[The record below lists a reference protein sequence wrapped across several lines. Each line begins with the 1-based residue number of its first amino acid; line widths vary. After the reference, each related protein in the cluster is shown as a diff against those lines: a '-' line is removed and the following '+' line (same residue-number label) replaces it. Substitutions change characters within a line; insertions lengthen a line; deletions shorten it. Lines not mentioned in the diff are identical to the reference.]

1 MAIHTDSMGSAAEVS
16 GNDDSKEQNAVVRKW
31 ISMVQKRLKL
41 NTASFSHGKNQS
53 RFHHGRLERKLT
65 DSLRSQTKQ
74 KYGVIDQA
82 SIIFERHGVFVHKGV
97 GRGYKMVGG
106 TVVRTA
112 KSVIPLTTRVPR
124 EWFNP
129 AIDQLLPELVEKL
142 EQINTDAVINA
153 TRLVLK

>member
-1 MAIHTDSMGSAAEVS
+1 MANDNKFGGGITEVS
-16 GNDDSKEQNAVVRKW
+16 GHDESKEQNAVVRQW
-31 ISMVQKRLKL
+31 ISMVQKRLKA
-41 NTASFSHGKNQS
+41 NTGVFYKGKASA
-53 RFHHGRLERKLT
+53 RFHHGRLERKLS
-65 DSLRSQTKQ
+65 DSLKSQTKQ

-106 TVVRTA
+106 SVVRTA
-112 KSVIPLTTRVPR
+112 KSINPFRTRVPK

-142 EQINTDAVINA
+142 EKINADAVINA
-153 TRLVLK
+153 TRLVIK

>member
-1 MAIHTDSMGSAAEVS
+1 MTIYTNSVDGATEVS
-16 GNDDSKEQNAVVRKW
+16 GHDDSKEQNAVVRKW

-41 NTASFSHGKNQS
+41 NTAMLTHGKNQS
-53 RFHHGRLERKLT
+53 RFHHGRLERKLS
-65 DSLRSQTKQ
+65 DSLKSQTKQ

-112 KSVIPLTTRVPR
+112 KSVISLTTREPR

-129 AIDQLLPELVEKL
+129 AIDQLMPELVEKL
-142 EQINTDAVINA
+142 EQINADAVINA
-153 TRLVLK
+153 TRLVIK

>member
-1 MAIHTDSMGSAAEVS
+1 MAIYTDTLGGVDAVS
-16 GNDDSKEQNAVVRKW
+16 GHYDSKEQNAVVRKW

-41 NTASFSHGKNQS
+41 NTALLTHGKNQS
-53 RFHHGRLERKLT
+53 RFHHGRLERKLS
-65 DSLRSQTKQ
+65 DSLKSQTKQ

-97 GRGYKMVGG
+97 GRGYRMVGG

-112 KSVIPLTTRVPR
+112 KSVIPLTSRVPR

-129 AIDQLLPELVEKL
+129 AIDQLMPELIKKL
-142 EQINTDAVINA
+142 EQINADAVINA
-153 TRLVLK
+153 TRLTIK

>member
-1 MAIHTDSMGSAAEVS
+1 MAIYTDSMGGVAE
-16 GNDDSKEQNAVVRKW
+16 GFGQDGYQEQNAIVRKW

-41 NTASFSHGKNQS
+41 NTSALTHGKNQS
-53 RFHHGRLERKLT
+53 RFHHGRLERKLS
-65 DSLRSQTKQ
+65 DSLKSQTKQ
-74 KYGVIDQA
+74 MYGVIDQA

-112 KSVIPLTTRVPR
+112 KSVVSLTTRVPR

-129 AIDQLLPELVEKL
+129 AIDQLMPELIEKL
-142 EQINTDAVINA
+142 EQINADAVINA
-153 TRLVLK
+153 TRLVIK

>member
-1 MAIHTDSMGSAAEVS
+1 MAINSGSVS
-16 GNDDSKEQNAVVRKW
+16 GVASVSGHDDSKEQNAVVRKW
-31 ISMVQKRLKL
+31 ISMVQKRLKT
-41 NTASFSHGKNQS
+41 NTALLTHGKNQS
-53 RFHHGRLERKLT
+53 RFHHGRLERKLS
-65 DSLRSQTKQ
+65 DSLKSQTKQ

-112 KSVIPLTTRVPR
+112 KNVVSLTTRVPR

-129 AIDQLLPELVEKL
+129 AIDQLMPELIEKL
-142 EQINTDAVINA
+142 EQINADAVINA
-153 TRLVLK
+153 TRLVIK